1 MRELYFGLCNRS
13 TERPAM
19 LIKLDDAER
28 VVHAAIIN
36 LCLKDKD
43 TCAGDYSAYALQALR
58 ALPVSDGWEDI
69 ATAPRDGTLF
79 LGICPTGAGHPH
91 YMHPFVMRHEG
102 KLHSTFQY
110 NNGAKWVDWP
120 KPDPTNWKPLGP
132 LPAPPT
138 IE

>member
-1 MRELYFGLCNRS
+1 
-13 TERPAM
+13 M
-19 LIKLDDAER
+19 LIKLDDGSVNSMIEALR
-28 VVHAAIIN
+28 LHAFDD
-36 LCLKDKD
+36 CGGKDLPTHICNIAAD
-43 TCAGDYSAYALQALR
+43 MMQALR

-79 LGICPTGAGHPH
+79 LAICPTGAGHPH
-91 YMHPFVMRHEG
+91 YMHPCVMRHEG
-102 KLHSTFQY
+102 KLYSTFQY

-120 KPDPTNWKPLGP
+120 TPDPTHWKPLGP